1 MNRSK
6 QLFQYIQAHQQEYLT
21 ALEGAVRLESPTEGD
36 AADLAACREYFADLF
51 QGIGFQVTTV
61 PSLDARFADHLLM
74 EYGPDAG
81 RGAEELA
88 RWRETRVPGTVP
100 RWEAPVGGTSRRLL
114 FGGHYDTV
122 HEKGIFGPDLWKV
135 EDDRAVGPG
144 VLDMKSGDVMVYM
157 IVKAFQDLGL
167 MPAGANIA
175 FLLTSDEEAGSYGSS
190 ALYQALAARSRAA
203 FIMESS
209 VGVEGDYIGGLK
221 CGRFGRGNYTF
232 RAHGVPYHSGLNPT
246 LAESGL
252 IELAKQAVR
261 LEQMTYFDRINPK
274 TGQPETVTVGC
285 TCLQSGNAGWPT
297 VPGDGSLTIDARY
310 STGELAEEYDRLF
323 RNMESFN
330 PKVPLT
336 TEGGIEKPPFDKD
349 LPGNRALQETALEVG
364 AELGVEMHPGVV
376 RGGSDGNFTA
386 STGCPTLDGLGTTGG
401 HVHQL
406 GEYINLSHLP
416 FRLAFTAEL
425 ALRVL
430 EEGEAPAER

>member
-1 MNRSK
+1 MTRSK
-6 QLFQYIQAHQQEYLT
+6 QLLQYMQDHQQDFLQ
-21 ALEGAVRLESPTEGD
+21 ALEGAVRRESPTEGD
-36 AADLAACREYFADLF
+36 PGDLAACRAYFADLF
-51 QGIGFQVTTV
+51 RGIGFHVTV
-61 PSLDARFADHLLM
+61 VKSLDSRFGDHLLL

-81 RGAEELA
+81 RAAEKLA

-100 RWEAPVGGTSRRLL
+100 QWTRETGGVSRRLL

-122 HEKGIFGPDLWKV
+122 HAKGVFGPDVWKV
-135 EDDRAVGPG
+135 EGDRAVGPG
-144 VLDMKSGDVMVYM
+144 VLDMKSGDVQVYL
-157 IVKAFQDLGL
+157 IARAFQELKL
-167 MPAGANIA
+167 LPAGANLA
-175 FLLTSDEEAGSYGSS
+175 FFLTSDEEAGSYGSS

-252 IELAKQAVR
+252 IELARQAVR
-261 LEQMTYFDRINPK
+261 LEELTYFDRVNPK
-274 TGQPETVTVGC
+274 TGQLETVTVGC
-285 TCLQSGNAGWPT
+285 TCLHAGNAGWPT

-310 STGELAEEYDRLF
+310 STGELAEAYDRMF
-323 RNMESFN
+323 RQLEPFN
-330 PKVPLT
+330 PKVPIT

-349 LPGNRALQETALEVG
+349 LPGNRALQALALEVG

-386 STGCPTLDGLGTTGG
+386 STGCPTLDGMGTTGG

-406 GEYINLSHLP
+406 GEYINLSHVP
-416 FRLAFTAEL
+416 FRTAFTAEMT
-425 ALRVL
+425 LRVL
-430 EEGEAPAER
+430 EQV

>member
-1 MNRSK
+1 MRRSE
-6 QLFQYIQAHQQEYLT
+6 QLSAYMKDHRQDYLRV
-21 ALEGAVRLESPTEGD
+21 LEGAVRLESPTEGD
-36 AADLAACREYFADLF
+36 AGDLAACRAYFADLF
-51 QGIGFQVTTV
+51 RGIGFQVTTV
-61 PSLDARFADHLLM
+61 KSLDPRFADHLLM

-81 RGAEELA
+81 RAAEELA
-88 RWRETRVPGTVP
+88 RWRETYVPGTAP
-100 RWEAPVGGTSRRLL
+100 RWEEAAGRASRRLL

-122 HEKGIFGPDLWKV
+122 HEKGIFGPDLWKI
-135 EDDRAVGPG
+135 DGDHAVGPG
-144 VLDMKSGDVMVYM
+144 VLDMKSGDVMVYLM
-157 IVKAFQDLGL
+157 ARAFQELEL

-190 ALYQALAARSRAA
+190 ALYQALAAGSRAA

-209 VGVEGDYIGGLK
+209 VGVEGEYIGGVK

-252 IELAKQAVR
+252 IELARQAVR
-261 LEQMTYFDRINPK
+261 LEGMTYFDRVNPR

-285 TCLQSGNAGWPT
+285 TCLNSGNAGWPT

-310 STGELAEEYDRLF
+310 STGELAEAYDHLF
-323 RNMESFN
+323 RNLEPFN
-330 PKVPLT
+330 PKVPIT

-349 LPGNRALQETALEVG
+349 LPGNRALQDLAREVG
-364 AELGVEMHPGVV
+364 AELGVEIHPSVV

-416 FRLAFTAEL
+416 FRFALTAEL

-430 EEGEAPAER
+430 EEGAGSSSK